1 MQVDRAQINRAQLS
15 KEELKKLRDE
25 GRCFIC
31 KKKGHLS
38 RQCPDRQKGKDKS
51 KGRPRRPEITA
62 RITEVE
68 SSGGEADESESD
80 DDIKSQASTRTQAS
94 SATAVTARTAT
105 KATSLLAKI
114 NRLTTQEK
122 TEVVDSLLNEGF

>member
-1 MQVDRAQINRAQLS
+1 M
-15 KEELKKLRDE
+15 
-25 GRCFIC
+25 
-31 KKKGHLS
+31 
-38 RQCPDRQKGKDKS
+38 
-51 KGRPRRPEITA
+51 TA

-68 SSGGEADESESD
+68 SSGGEADDSESD
-80 DDIKSQASTRTQAS
+80 DDIKSQASTRTQTS